1 MPVSELRSARRP
13 SALMLAILRL
23 AAQHEHGATVRDFVA
38 ACECTQD
45 SVSRCLRR
53 LARREAVELHRPAVL
68 GCRARRRYTRWASI
82 TPSGRALLASLEFGQ
97 FGTAL
102 GTNLTARS
110 ESR

>member
-1 MPVSELRSARRP
+1 
-13 SALMLAILRL
+13 MLVILRL
-23 AAQHEHGATVRDFVA
+23 AATHEDGATVRDLMA
-38 ACECTQD
+38 SESTLAS

-53 LARREAVELHRPAVL
+53 LARREAVVLHRPAVL
-68 GCRARRRYTRWASI
+68 GCRARRRYTRWVSI

-102 GTNLTARS
+102 GTELTARS